1 MFHNVSLV
9 CWTIFKQVDSKYD
22 MKGNRVWGR
31 LFDLQLFVRAN
42 IDFTNTG
49 CKTRQPT
56 CSVNSRITA
65 ERASG
70 SLRFIFIRTKTQ
82 SYIHWKHEL
91 ICNTTKHLNLMQI
104 LSPPKLKSCAQ
115 CFFSPPP
122 FPRAQR
128 FLSAAAR
135 LLLAAH
141 LIINHAT
148 LSEGEQSYTH
158 PSENCWADL
167 VHQHTWH
174 TDASSACGNTAAVP
188 SVGYVTT
195 KLLKNTHP

>member
-49 CKTRQPT
+49 YKTRQPT

-115 CFFSPPP
+115 CFFFPPISSCAALP
-122 FPRAQR
+122 VSGGSSFIG
-128 FLSAAAR
+128 SAF
-135 LLLAAH
+135 
-141 LIINHAT
+141 NN
-148 LSEGEQSYTH
+148 QSCHSLGRRTELH
-158 PSENCWADL
+158 PSLRELLSRSGSPTYLTYWCL
-167 VHQHTWH
+167 VCVW
-174 TDASSACGNTAAVP
+174 
-188 SVGYVTT
+188 
-195 KLLKNTHP
+195 